1 MKPLEE
7 AQAEVLGAMRLLP
20 IEAVALADCL
30 GLALAE
36 DVVAPHAVPPFDN
49 SAVDGFAVRAEDLTG
64 PADLLVVEDV
74 PAGHVARQPV
84 VAGTAIKIMTGAP
97 IPAGADT
104 VVKVEDT
111 SRHGE
116 YVRIEVPAPLGTAL
130 RPAGGDMRAGAVVF
144 EAGTVLGPAHLGVL
158 ASIGLARPGVR
169 RRPTVTVLSTGD
181 ELESPTTGM
190 LSPGK
195 IRDSNRPLLLGLL
208 AELGANVDD
217 RGIVPD
223 DAALLRSTLIE
234 SAAGSDAILTSGG
247 VSMGD
252 YDLVKQVLG
261 ELGNVSL
268 WKVAMQP
275 AKPFAFGHIDGTP
288 LFGLPGNPVS
298 AFVAFEQFV
307 RPALLTMMGIRRIFR
322 VRLRAQLTETVDTD
336 PEKTVFLRMK
346 LHKDGDTWMA
356 SSAGGQSSNVLTAMA
371 DADCFGVVERGV
383 GRLERGQSIPVE
395 MFRWPAGE
403 EER

>member
-1 MKPLEE
+1 MRPLEE
-7 AQAEVLGAMRLLP
+7 AQAEVLGAMSLLP

-36 DVVAPHAVPPFDN
+36 DVVAPHPVPPFDN
-49 SAVDGFAVRAEDLTG
+49 SAVDGYAVRAEDLTSPG
-64 PADLLVVEDV
+64 DLLVLEDV
-74 PAGHVARQPV
+74 PAGHVARRTV
-84 VAGTAIKIMTGAP
+84 VSGTAIKIMTGAP
-97 IPAGADT
+97 IPAGADA

-111 SRHGE
+111 SSHGE
-116 YVRIEVPAPLGTAL
+116 HVTIEVPVPVGTAL

-144 EAGTVLGPAHLGVL
+144 SAGTVLGPAHLGVL
-158 ASIGLARPGVR
+158 ASIGLARPTVR
-169 RRPTVTVLSTGD
+169 RRPLVTVLSTGD
-181 ELESPTTGM
+181 ELESPTTQV

-208 AELGANVDD
+208 AELGAHVDD

-223 DAALLRSTLIE
+223 DATLLRSTLFE
-234 SAAGSDAILTSGG
+234 AAARSDAIVTSGG

-261 ELGNVSL
+261 ELGTVSL

-275 AKPFAFGHIDGTP
+275 AKPFAFGHIAGTP

-307 RPALLTMMGIRRIFR
+307 RPALLTKMGIRRIFR
-322 VRLRAQLTETVDTD
+322 VRIPAQLAEPVDTD
-336 PEKTVFLRMK
+336 PDKTVFLRMK
-346 LHKDGDTWMA
+346 LRREGELWMA
-356 SSAGGQSSNVLTAMA
+356 SLAGGQSSNVLTAMA
-371 DADCFGVVERGV
+371 DADCFGVVERGR
-383 GRLERGQSIPVE
+383 GRVEAGQSIPVE

>member
-1 MKPLEE
+1 MRPLEE
-7 AQAEVLGAMRLLP
+7 ARAEVLGAMRCLP
-20 IEAVALADCL
+20 VESPALEDCL

-36 DVVAPHAVPPFDN
+36 DVIAPHPVPPFDN
-49 SAVDGFAVRAEDLTG
+49 SAVDGFAVRAEDVG
-64 PADLLVVEDV
+64 EPADLRVLEDV
-74 PAGHVARQPV
+74 PAGHMARQSV

-97 IPAGADT
+97 IPVGADT
-104 VVKVEDT
+104 VVRVEDT

-116 YVRIEVPAPLGTAL
+116 YVRIEVPTPAGTAL
-130 RPAGGDMRAGAVVF
+130 RRTGGDMEAGAVVLT
-144 EAGTVLGPAHLGVL
+144 AGTVLAPAHLGVL
-158 ASIGLARPGVR
+158 ASIGLVRPSVR

-181 ELESPTTGM
+181 ELESPSAPA
-190 LSPGK
+190 LPAGK
-195 IRDSNRPLLLGLL
+195 IRDSNRPLLVGLL
-208 AELGANVDD
+208 AESGANIDD

-223 DAALLRSTLIE
+223 DADLLRSTLIE
-234 SAAGSDAILTSGG
+234 AAAASDAIVTSGG

-261 ELGNVSL
+261 ELGTVSL

-307 RPALLTMMGIRRIFR
+307 RPSLLTMMGIRRIFR
-322 VRLRAQLTETVDTD
+322 VRLRAHLDEAVDTD
-336 PEKTVFLRMK
+336 PAKTVFLRMK
-346 LHKDGDTWMA
+346 LRREGDRWLA
-356 SSAGGQSSNVLTAMA
+356 SPAGSQFSHVLTAMA
-371 DADCFGVVERGV
+371 DADCFGVVERGS
-383 GRLERGQSIPVE
+383 GRLERGETIPVE